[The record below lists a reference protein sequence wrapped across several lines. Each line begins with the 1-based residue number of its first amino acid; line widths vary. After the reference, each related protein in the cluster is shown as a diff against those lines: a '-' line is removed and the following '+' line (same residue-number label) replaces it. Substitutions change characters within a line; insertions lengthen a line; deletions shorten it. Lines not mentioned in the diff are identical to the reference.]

1 MMPSEKK
8 IKTFLQKL
16 FFKNKKPNDSW
27 LFLAIKD
34 TRGKK
39 NMHLCLRHFNNSSFL
54 SLSSLSLVFSSM
66 VCV

>member
-8 IKTFLQKL
+8 IKTF
-16 FFKNKKPNDSW
+16 FKNKNPNNTW

-39 NMHLCLRHFNNSSFL
+39 
-54 SLSSLSLVFSSM
+54 
-66 VCV
+66 VCIFA